1 MLSDLDLFSE
11 QRPAANANESI
22 PVLTLED
29 RAALVGMAQHLVD
42 VQIDNML
49 EKDYRGFNNADVFI
63 GDALAAAV
71 SEGYASDGQARYL
84 ALLVAQKYREQSSER
99 LSPECMARLVQYGT
113 SAPDRSVVKS
123 GLAEPL
129 SVARREDGAFVVKA
143 AHRHN
148 YHARG
153 LNVIREA
160 SGISSVGRL
169 VFKDAASCA
178 EFLQRVTGENSQ
190 TRVVGAPPTPDEI
203 ARDAGQMAPEIR
215 VERIDERHVRL
226 NFDYDAKLVAT
237 VKALPDRRFDG
248 ETKSWVIPS
257 AHLPQAIAALDRAGA
272 RTDALRALVPD
283 YEEPEDLRF
292 PVSFELKGTR
302 IRFPDL
308 PYDPYLVEAFRAVP
322 SARFDRDTK
331 AWSIDVWDAPHVQ
344 PAFRDLADRF
354 NVDAFLAYK
363 PPALQAEAIAQIP
376 PEKAAVL
383 RDYQRVGVER
393 LLQPLDDLRRTLP
406 GGRTLRGCVVGDEM
420 GLGKTIQAA
429 LAADAL
435 TDPDSRVLIICPAS
449 LKLNWRKEIHKWVGA
464 DASVCVVGAGKGI
477 DADARWVVINYD
489 IVPKF
494 YDEMRALKYDVV
506 VLDEA
511 HYIKNPKAIR
521 SLYTIGGTFLDKEA
535 DKRVKIDGLCAYAQK
550 RVFPM
555 TGTPIPNRMRDSFQL
570 WRAIGHPVAANKHV
584 FEERFCNGHHEYVGR
599 KEVWVNDGATNV
611 EELREIVAPVF
622 LQRKKS
628 DVLSLPPK
636 VREFVPVEI
645 DQREYRK
652 VMDHYRAKGN
662 VGGECALECL
672 TQQRMATGLA
682 KVPAT
687 VEFISN
693 CIEQG
698 EKVIVFSKST
708 RVLDAIEK
716 KMEKQAVVRLDGSMS
731 QGARERAVE
740 QFQGSEAI
748 RVFLGQVDAA
758 GVGLTLTAANRV
770 VFNDMDWLPGN
781 LLQAEDRAHRIGQD
795 RHLNVTYLVA
805 DGTFDDDIADSLQG
819 KLDVVTTFEG
829 RGNAMLDEL
838 KERLATR
845 LGFQLNAPAEP
856 ALRALI

>member
-1 MLSDLDLFSE
+1 MEQPDLFSE
-11 QRPAANANESI
+11 PRAQASESESI
-22 PVLTLED
+22 AALMPED
-29 RAALVGMAQHLVD
+29 RAALVGMAHHLVD
-42 VQIDNML
+42 VQINHML
-49 EKDYRGFNNADVFI
+49 EKDYTGFNNADVFI
-63 GDALAAAV
+63 GDALAWAV
-71 SEGYASDGQARYL
+71 SEGYASDDQARYL
-84 ALLVAQKYREQSSER
+84 ALLVAQKYRDQSSER
-99 LSPECMARLVQYGT
+99 LSPECMARLVEYGA
-113 SAPDRSVVKS
+113 SAPDRNVVKS
-123 GLAEPL
+123 RLAEPL

-203 ARDAGQMAPEIR
+203 LRDAGQMAPQIR
-215 VERIDERHVRL
+215 AESIDERHVRL
-226 NFDYDAKLVAT
+226 SFEYDAKLVAT
-237 VKALPDRRFDG
+237 IKTLPDRRFDG
-248 ETKSWVIPS
+248 ETKSWVIPLT
-257 AHLPQAIAALDRAGA
+257 HLPHAIAALDRAGA
-272 RTDALRALVPD
+272 RTDTLRALVPD
-283 YEEPEDLRF
+283 YKEPEDIRF
-292 PVSFELKGTR
+292 PLSFEIKGTR

-308 PYDPYLVEAFRAVP
+308 PYDEYLIETFHAVP

-344 PAFRDLADRF
+344 PAFREMVGKF
-354 NVDAFLAYK
+354 NCDAFLAYK
-363 PPALQAEAIAQIP
+363 PPALQTEEIAQIP
-376 PEKAAVL
+376 PEKTAVL
-383 RDYQRVGVER
+383 RDYQRIGVEK

-406 GGRTLRGCVVGDEM
+406 GGRTLRGCVVGDDM
-420 GLGKTIQAA
+420 GLGKTIQAV
-429 LAADAL
+429 LASDAL
-435 TDPDSRVLIICPAS
+435 TDPNSRIFIVCPAS
-449 LKLNWRKEIHKWVGA
+449 LKLNWRKEIRKWVGA

-477 DADARWVVINYD
+477 DPDARWVVINYD
-489 IVPKF
+489 IVSKH
-494 YDEMRALKYDVV
+494 YDEMRALKFDVLI
-506 VLDEA
+506 LDEA
-511 HYIKNPKAIR
+511 HYIKNPKALR
-521 SLYTIGGTFLDKEA
+521 SLYAVGGTVLDEEK
-535 DKRVKIDGLCAYAQK
+535 KRVRIEGLCSYARK

-555 TGTPIPNRMRDSFQL
+555 TGTPIPNRMRDSYQL
-570 WRAIGHPVAANKHV
+570 WRAIGHPIAAKKHD
-584 FEERFCNGHHEYVGR
+584 FEIKYCGGHDGGWG
-599 KEVWVNDGATNV
+599 WVNDGATNI
-611 EELREIVAPVF
+611 EDLRELVAPVF

-628 DVLSLPPK
+628 EVLSLPPK

-645 DQREYRK
+645 DQREYDK
-652 VMDHYRAKGN
+652 VMEHYRAQDKMDGA
-662 VGGECALECL
+662 CALECL
-672 TQQRMATGLA
+672 TRQRMATGLA

-687 VEFISN
+687 IDFVSN

-740 QFQGSEAI
+740 KFQENEVV

-758 GVGLTLTAANRV
+758 GLGLTLTAANRV

-829 RGNAMLDEL
+829 SGNAMLDEL
-838 KERLATR
+838 KARLAKR
-845 LGFQLNAPAEP
+845 LGLELKAPTQP
-856 ALRALI
+856 AMRMAASLS